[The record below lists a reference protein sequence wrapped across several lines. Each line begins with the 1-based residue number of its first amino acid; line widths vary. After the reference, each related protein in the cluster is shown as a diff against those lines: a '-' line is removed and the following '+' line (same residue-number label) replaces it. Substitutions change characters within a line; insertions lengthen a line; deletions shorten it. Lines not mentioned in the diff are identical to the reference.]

1 MYSASNNVTI
11 GGVKSGASTTLNG
24 SITAA
29 ATTLNL
35 TSGTNFDDTIG
46 KFANDASSEWY
57 IKIDDEIMK
66 YTAITTNAVSS
77 ISRGQD
83 STTAAV
89 HADGATV
96 ELYMI
101 HRVPLTEINKTHIS
115 LGNIQIDSYTISLT
129 STPIIDGAT
138 ALVNGA
144 ISSTTA
150 LVVDGNR
157 GTIETGMSVSGTG
170 VDAGVTVVTVTDQNT
185 LVLSAAESLSDNVV
199 LRFTKSG
206 IAEIGGNVITATE
219 NAIIDYAHTIIG
231 ELELPGTSITS
242 SIRPTTATSAGGTQT
257 SFSTLSATNARP
269 FPLNENYKF
278 DLSFMA
284 CSGINETNELSGLKS
299 VFVPITLSTTS
310 ETISPVIDLQRT
322 SLLAIAN
329 RLDNIDSSSDVY
341 PTTDFFPSTEPEGDN
356 NAAIYITKQIA
367 LENPA
372 TALKLLFASHR
383 PATSEFKVLYK
394 LLRTDDASDF
404 DDLGYRFFNTDGSSD
419 QSVPAS
425 ADNDD
430 FREYVY
436 TAGVTDDGLGEPLEE
451 FIAFQIKIVMQ
462 GTNSAEPPRIKEF
475 RALALVT

>member
-1 MYSASNNVTI
+1 MV
-11 GGVKSGASTTLNG
+11 
-24 SITAA
+24 
-29 ATTLNL
+29 
-35 TSGTNFDDTIG
+35 
-46 KFANDASSEWY
+46 
-57 IKIDDEIMK
+57 
-66 YTAITTNAVSS
+66 
-77 ISRGQD
+77 
-83 STTAAV
+83 
-89 HADGATV
+89 
-96 ELYMI
+96 
-101 HRVPLTEINKTHIS
+101 
-115 LGNIQIDSYTISLT
+115 
-129 STPIIDGAT
+129 
-138 ALVNGA
+138 
-144 ISSTTA
+144 
-150 LVVDGNR
+150 
-157 GTIETGMSVSGTG
+157 
-170 VDAGVTVVTVTDQNT
+170 
-185 LVLSAAESLSDNVV
+185 
-199 LRFTKSG
+199 
-206 IAEIGGNVITATE
+206 
-219 NAIIDYAHTIIG
+219 
-231 ELELPGTSITS
+231 
-242 SIRPTTATSAGGTQT
+242 
-257 SFSTLSATNARP
+257 
-269 FPLNENYKF
+269 
-278 DLSFMA
+278 
-284 CSGINETNELSGLKS
+284 CSGINETNELSGMKS
-299 VFVPITLSTTS
+299 VFVPIKLSSTS
-310 ETISPVIDLQRT
+310 SAISPVIDMQKI
-322 SLLAIAN
+322 SLLAISN